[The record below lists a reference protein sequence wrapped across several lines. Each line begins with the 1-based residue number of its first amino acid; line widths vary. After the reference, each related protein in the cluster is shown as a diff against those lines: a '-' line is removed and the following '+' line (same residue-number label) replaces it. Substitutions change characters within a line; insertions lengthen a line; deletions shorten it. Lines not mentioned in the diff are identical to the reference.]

1 MAREVRR
8 VRRQRAGL
16 PRPHA
21 RAVVGAVEAA
31 KPSRR
36 LLLGS
41 DALEIAIS
49 AEEARLA
56 EAREWAEV
64 SRSTDYPT
72 A

>member
-1 MAREVRR
+1 M
-8 VRRQRAGL
+8 
-16 PRPHA
+16 
-21 RAVVGAVEAA
+21 EAA